1 MGRDLIPVFGD
12 VLTNIDNAAFE
23 LLFLGDANVE
33 RAVEKLR
40 ELVDIASVN
49 IVTGTEARANATQVA
64 RDVTAARAELIAAVR
79 APSTQTPADAR
90 TPSPAQTPLQSRAV

>member
-79 APSTQTPADAR
+79 AR
-90 TPSPAQTPLQSRAV
+90 TPRLPPLHGRRPLHEPHVQSRAV